1 MCITDHYKSSTPGSM
16 SHPHIMSACSHLW
29 VYVCV
34 FVQFRPSQCSKPQP
48 QVENLTRSPVIVLY
62 FNVMM
67 YYVLELLLQQSLLI
81 IGLIWISCLWYWI
94 CISHKKQTNEKN
106 DFEDV
111 ITCLNRFVFVCKRAQ
126 LSQNNWASR
135 QNTNVML
142 SDVKEW
148 VVFISEIFKRICKNK
163 LLVWIWWSLY
173 LFSHPIIRQW
183 WFCWE

>member
-34 FVQFRPSQCSKPQP
+34 FVQFRPSQCARPRP
-48 QVENLTRSPVIVLY
+48 QVENLTRSPVLVLD

-67 YYVLELLLQQSLLI
+67 YYWLELLLQQSLLI

-94 CISHKKQTNEKN
+94 CISHKKQTNKK
-106 DFEDV
+106 
-111 ITCLNRFVFVCKRAQ
+111 KRAQ

-135 QNTNVML
+135 QRTSVML

-148 VVFISEIFKRICKNK
+148 VVFISEVFKRICKNK
-163 LLVWIWWSLY
+163 LLVWIGWRLY
-173 LFSHPIIRQW
+173 LCSHPIIRQR